1 MLSLTDLFAEHKQ
14 LLVGFAL
21 AFVIVLYL
29 ATPKKHA
36 GKNLPPVLPYWIP
49 FVGSFLPFA
58 KDPIQM
64 VLDGYRLKGPC
75 YTAKMF
81 GQDLTFLIG
90 PEAHEAFYKPNDD
103 YLSQAEVYQLMTP
116 VFGPGLVYDA
126 PPKRRAQQM
135 QFMANGLRVS
145 RMKKYVDKIRF
156 EAEAYFGEFPNDS
169 TINLKK
175 TFAELAI
182 LTASRALLGDE
193 VREHL
198 FKEVSSLYCD
208 LDGGTTAFSF
218 FFPYAPT
225 PAHQRRDAA
234 RTKMMQLFAGVI
246 KARRESGKRVR
257 AMLLSGVLS
266 SNGTQFFLTMQAD
279 DILDTFMNSEYKD
292 TPGVNI
298 PDDHIVGL
306 LIALLFAGQH
316 TSSLTL
322 TWAVIELTLLQPG
335 MMYVACFVAVQLT
348 LVMSSDKILEEQK
361 QVLGDAGNDGLTFD
375 NLNNMPVLHAC
386 IKETLRLTPPLIFLM
401 RKVMKDITCGE
412 YTIPAGHIVFS
423 SPAAANRLS
432 DFWSNPDSY
441 DPMRFLDGRN
451 EEDRAPY
458 TNVSFGG
465 GMHGCM
471 GQQYAYIQIKII
483 LSIFFRQFNV
493 EVLDKKFPKQDFTAL
508 VVPPMGD
515 TLARVTR
522 K

>member
-156 EAEAYFGEFPNDS
+156 EAETYFGEFPNDS

-246 KARRESGKRVR
+246 KARRESGKR
-257 AMLLSGVLS
+257 
-266 SNGTQFFLTMQAD
+266 AD

-335 MMYVACFVAVQLT
+335 MI
-348 LVMSSDKILEEQK
+348 DKILEEQK

>member
-1 MLSLTDLFAEHKQ
+1 MLSLTELFAEHSQ
-14 LLVGFAL
+14 LLVGFL
-21 AFVIVLYL
+21 VAFLVLVFV
-29 ATPKKHA
+29 TSPKKHPA
-36 GKNLPPVLPYWIP
+36 GVKLPPVLPYWIP
-49 FVGSFLPFA
+49 FVGSFPSFA
-58 KDPIQM
+58 ANPIQM
-64 VLDGYRLKGPC
+64 ILDGYKQKGHC
-75 YTAKMF
+75 FTAKMF

-90 PEAHEAFYKPNDD
+90 PLAHEAFFKPNDD
-103 YLSQAEVYQLMTP
+103 YLSQSEVYTLMTP

-126 PPKRRAQQM
+126 TPKRRAQQM
-135 QFMANGLRVS
+135 QFMANGLRTS
-145 RMKKYVDKIRF
+145 RLRTYVDKIRS
-156 EAEAYFGEFPNDS
+156 ETELYFKAFPDES
-169 TINLKK
+169 TVNLKK

-198 FKEVSSLYCD
+198 FKEVSSLYND

-225 PAHQRRDAA
+225 PAHKRRDAA
-234 RTKMMQLFAGVI
+234 RAKMDELFSAVI
-246 KARRESGKRVR
+246 KARRDSGKRC
-257 AMLLSGVLS
+257 
-266 SNGTQFFLTMQAD
+266 D

-298 PDDHIVGL
+298 PDQHVVGL

-322 TWAVIELTLLQPG
+322 TWAVIELVLLQPG
-335 MMYVACFVAVQLT
+335 MIP
-348 LVMSSDKILEEQK
+348 KILEEQK
-361 QVLGDAGNDGLTFD
+361 QVLGDAGNDNLTFE

-386 IKETLRLTPPLIFLM
+386 IKETLRLTPPLILLM
-401 RKVMKDITCGE
+401 RKVMKDIECGD
-412 YTIPAGHIVFS
+412 YTIPEGHIVFA
-423 SPAAANRLS
+423 SPAAANRL
-432 DFWSNPDSY
+432 DDYWGNPDSY

-451 EEDRAPY
+451 EEDKLPY

-471 GQQYAYIQIKII
+471 GQQYAYIQVKII

-493 EVLDKKFPKQDFTAL
+493 DVLDKNFPKQDFTAL

-522 K
+522 KK

>member
-1 MLSLTDLFAEHKQ
+1 MLSLTDLFAEHTQ

-21 AFVIVLYL
+21 AFLIVLYL

-49 FVGSFLPFA
+49 FVGSFPSFA
-58 KDPIQM
+58 KNPIEM
-64 VLDGYRLKGPC
+64 VLAGYKLKGPC
-75 YTAKMF
+75 FTAKMF

-90 PEAHEAFYKPNDD
+90 PLAHEAFYKPNDD

-126 PPKRRAQQM
+126 TPKRRAQQM

-145 RMKKYVDKIRF
+145 RMKKYVEKIRM
-156 EAEAYFGEFPNDS
+156 ETEAYFGAYPAES
-169 TINLKK
+169 TVSLKK
-175 TFAELAI
+175 AFAELAI

-225 PAHQRRDAA
+225 PAHNRRDAA
-234 RTKMMQLFAGVI
+234 RAKMVSLFTGVI

-257 AMLLSGVLS
+257 S
-266 SNGTQFFLTMQAD
+266 AD

-298 PDDHIVGL
+298 PDEHIVGL

-322 TWAVIELTLLQPG
+322 TWAVIELVMLQPS
-335 MMYVACFVAVQLT
+335 MIE
-348 LVMSSDKILEEQK
+348 KILHEQH

-386 IKETLRLTPPLIFLM
+386 IKETLRLTPPLILLM

-412 YTIPAGHIVFS
+412 YTIPAGHLVFS
-423 SPAAANRLS
+423 SPAAANRIS
-432 DFWSNPDSY
+432 DYWSNPDSY

-451 EEDRAPY
+451 EEDKVPY

-471 GQQYAYIQIKII
+471 GQQYAYIQVKII

-493 EVLDKKFPKQDFTAL
+493 EVLDKNFPKQDFTAL
-508 VVPPMGD
+508 VVPPVGE

>member
-1 MLSLTDLFAEHKQ
+1 MLSLTTLFAEQ
-14 LLVGFAL
+14 TTLVLGFAL
-21 AFVIVLYL
+21 AFLVVLYL
-29 ATPKKHA
+29 AATKNKHA
-36 GKNLPPVLPYWIP
+36 GINLPPVLPYWIP
-49 FVGSFLPFA
+49 FVGSFPSFA
-58 KDPIQM
+58 ADPIQM
-64 VLDGYRLKGPC
+64 VLDGYKLKGPC
-75 YTAKMF
+75 FTAKMF

-90 PEAHEAFYKPNDD
+90 PKAHEAFYKPNDD
-103 YLSQAEVYQLMTP
+103 YLSQSECYQLMTP

-126 PPKRRAQQM
+126 TPKRRAQQM
-135 QFMANGLRVS
+135 QFMANGLRTS
-145 RMKKYVDKIRF
+145 RLKTYVEKIRL
-156 EAEAYFGEFPNDS
+156 ETEAYFGAFPNES
-169 TINLKK
+169 TVNLKK

-225 PAHQRRDAA
+225 PAHNRRDAA
-234 RTKMMQLFAGVI
+234 RAKMVDLFSGVI
-246 KARRESGKRVR
+246 KARRESGKR
-257 AMLLSGVLS
+257 
-266 SNGTQFFLTMQAD
+266 TD

-298 PDDHIVGL
+298 PDDHVVGL

-322 TWAVIELTLLQPG
+322 TWAVIELALCQPG
-335 MMYVACFVAVQLT
+335 MIQ
-348 LVMSSDKILEEQK
+348 KIIEEQNE
-361 QVLGDAGNDGLTFD
+361 VLGVGPDSNANMSLET
-375 NLNNMPVLHAC
+375 LNNMPVLHAC

-412 YTIPAGHIVFS
+412 HTIPAGHIVFS

-432 DFWSNPDSY
+432 DYWGNPDSY
-441 DPMRFLDGRN
+441 DPMRFLDGRG
-451 EEDRAPY
+451 EEDKQPY

-471 GQQYAYIQIKII
+471 GQQYAYIQVKII

-493 EVLDKKFPKQDFTAL
+493 DVVDKTFPKQDFTAL

-515 TLARVTR
+515 TLAKVTR